1 MLVLRA
7 LILGSTLALFGSSFA
22 DASPSPTTAGDED
35 APEKAGPE
43 KAGPEKSDP
52 ELEKLGRKLK
62 AAVKA
67 GKITEA
73 EAKAKWEAAK
83 KKAGSKKGG
92 GKAGGKS
99 APKKPLDLAAFERKL
114 KAAVKAGKITEA
126 EAKAKLEAVKKKMGK
141 GKK

>member
-7 LILGSTLALFGSSFA
+7 LILGSTLALLGSNFA
-22 DASPSPTTAGDED
+22 DASPGPALAGD
-35 APEKAGPE
+35 KA
-43 KAGPEKSDP
+43 APEKSDP
-52 ELEKLGRKLK
+52 ELEKLGKKLK

-67 GKITEA
+67 GKITKAEA
-73 EAKAKWEAAK
+73 EAKWEAAK

-99 APKKPLDLAAFERKL
+99 APKKPFDLAAFEKKL

-126 EAKAKLEAVKKKMGK
+126 DAKAKLEAVKKKMGK
-141 GKK
+141 DKKSGIK